1 MKSRTPLA
9 RAAASVVLAVA
20 LLAGTAGCT
29 FISRQATLI
38 QYDPSNGVGA
48 SVGDVK
54 VRNAIALIN
63 EDGTAVSLLITLVNS
78 GQDDVSVKLQYEANG
93 KKLTEIKAVP
103 AGGVSSFGNVDGED
117 QIVVTN
123 PGVKSGALMPVYV
136 QYGDNPG
143 SELMV
148 PVLPAEGAYEG
159 LGPVVNEG

>member
-48 SVGDVK
+48 TVGDVQ

-63 EDGTAVSLLITLVNS
+63 EDGSAVSLLVSLVNS
-78 GQDDVSVKLQYEANG
+78 GTENVSVKLQYESNG
-93 KKLTEIKAVP
+93 QKRTDIKAVA
-103 AGGVSSFGNVDGED
+103 AGEVASFGNTEADE
-117 QIVVTN
+117 QIVVLN
-123 PGVKSGALMPVYV
+123 PGVDSGALMPVYV

-143 SELMV
+143 TELMV
-148 PVLPAEGAYEG
+148 PVLPPDGAYDG
-159 LGPVVNEG
+159 LGPDVN